1 MSQRNQEL
9 EDTFLALHQE
19 LSKDLVDVALH
30 LCARFG
36 LSATEL
42 GTKWEAHI
50 LNHSEL
56 KNERPTR
63 ESLNAFAAD
72 LADKS
77 AFKVE
82 AYKPVKTYSKDSV
95 ST

>member
-1 MSQRNQEL
+1 MAKRQAL
-9 EDTFLALHQE
+9 EDTFLTLNQE
-19 LSKDLVDVALH
+19 LSQDLVDVALQ
-30 LCARFG
+30 LCARFD
-36 LSATEL
+36 LSPAEL

-72 LADKS
+72 LTDKS

-82 AYKPVKTYSKDSV
+82 AHKPVKTYNKDSV